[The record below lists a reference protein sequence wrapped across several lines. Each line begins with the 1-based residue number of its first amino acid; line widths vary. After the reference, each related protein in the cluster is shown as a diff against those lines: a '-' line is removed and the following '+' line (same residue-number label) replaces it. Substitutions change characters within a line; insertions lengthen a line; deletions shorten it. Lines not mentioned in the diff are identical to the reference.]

1 MGKVKIE
8 FDTIEEAIDIRD
20 ALDGYKWR
28 LAMHDLDQKLRD
40 TTKYDVSLI
49 NTKIVASEEEQ
60 DVVQKVREL
69 ITEILLEYNL
79 KIV

>member
-20 ALDGYKWR
+20 ALDGWKWR
-28 LAMHDLDQKLRD
+28 LAMRDLDNRLRD

-60 DVVQKVREL
+60 DVVQKIREL
-69 ITEILLEYNL
+69 ITEILSEYNL
-79 KIV
+79 KIE